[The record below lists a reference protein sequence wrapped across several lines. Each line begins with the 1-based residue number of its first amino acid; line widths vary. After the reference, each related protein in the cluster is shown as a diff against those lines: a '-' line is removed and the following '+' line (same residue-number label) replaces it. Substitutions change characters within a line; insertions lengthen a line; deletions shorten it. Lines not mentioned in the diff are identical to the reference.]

1 MGTYKPYGTGLK
13 ESDRYGDLLEK
24 ARLKEAQES
33 IEMMDNINRVI
44 EWGKQASK
52 ERDEEWEHRKAYTD
66 DLMAR
71 AKQRLNKDYKI

>member
-1 MGTYKPYGTGLK
+1 MGTYKPYGTGIK

-33 IEMMDNINRVI
+33 IAMMDKINNVI

-52 ERDEEWEHRKAYTD
+52 ERDEEWEHRKKYAD
-66 DLMAR
+66 NLMAR

>member
-1 MGTYKPYGTGLK
+1 MGTYKPYGTGIK

-52 ERDEEWEHRKAYTD
+52 ERDEEWEHRKKYAD

-71 AKQRLNKDYKI
+71 AKNRLNKDYKI

>member
-1 MGTYKPYGTGLK
+1 MGKYKTYGTGMTEK
-13 ESDRYGDLLEK
+13 ERYGDFLENVMK
-24 ARLKEAQES
+24 KQEEKEKSMIDA
-33 IEMMDNINRVI
+33 INGVI

-71 AKQRLNKDYKI
+71 AKQRLNKEYKI

>member
-13 ESDRYGDLLEK
+13 ESDRYGDLLEN

>member
-1 MGTYKPYGTGLK
+1 MVNNKVNEK
-13 ESDRYGDLLEK
+13 DRYGNLLEK

-33 IEMMDNINRVI
+33 IAMMDKINNVI

-52 ERDEEWEHRKAYTD
+52 ERDEEWEHRKKYAD

>member
-52 ERDEEWEHRKAYTD
+52 ERDEEWEHRKKYAD

-71 AKQRLNKDYKI
+71 AKQRLNKEYKI

>member
-1 MGTYKPYGTGLK
+1 MGTYKPYGTGIK

-52 ERDEEWEHRKAYTD
+52 ERDEEWEHRKKYAD

-71 AKQRLNKDYKI
+71 AKQRLNKEYKI

>member
-1 MGTYKPYGTGLK
+1 MRTYKPYGTELK

-52 ERDEEWEHRKAYTD
+52 ERDEEWEHGKAYTD

-71 AKQRLNKDYKI
+71 AKNQLNKEYKI

>member
-1 MGTYKPYGTGLK
+1 MTNT
-13 ESDRYGDLLEK
+13 YGDLLEK

-52 ERDEEWEHRKAYTD
+52 ERDEEWEHRKKYAD

>member
-1 MGTYKPYGTGLK
+1 MGTYKPYGTGIK

-52 ERDEEWEHRKAYTD
+52 ERDEEWEHRKKYAD

>member
-1 MGTYKPYGTGLK
+1 MGNWQKK
-13 ESDRYGDLLEK
+13 EEHKRYGDLLEK

-71 AKQRLNKDYKI
+71 AKQRLNKEYKI

>member
-1 MGTYKPYGTGLK
+1 MGTYKTYGTGIK

-33 IEMMDNINRVI
+33 IAMMDKINNVI

>member
-52 ERDEEWEHRKAYTD
+52 ERDEEWKHRKAYTD

>member
-1 MGTYKPYGTGLK
+1 MGTYKSYGTGIK

-52 ERDEEWEHRKAYTD
+52 ERDEEWEHRKAYAD

>member
-1 MGTYKPYGTGLK
+1 MGTYKPYETGLK

-71 AKQRLNKDYKI
+71 AKQRLNKEYKI

>member
-33 IEMMDNINRVI
+33 IEIMDNINRVI
-44 EWGKQASK
+44 EAGKQASK

>member
-1 MGTYKPYGTGLK
+1 MGTYKPYGTGIK

>member
-1 MGTYKPYGTGLK
+1 MGTYKPYETGLK

-66 DLMAR
+66 DLIAR
-71 AKQRLNKDYKI
+71 SKQRLNKDYKI